1 MTVVNFPNSAE
12 RNTPG
17 WHTGDLKHLTGA
29 CAPAVANGDA
39 TGWEIGE
46 TDAGDPQLYV
56 LGPPPD
62 HECILV
68 ISRLGRLYVVEDG
81 KGEVLFEHDNPMM
94 VAERVCAS
102 LRRQKTAIVAR
113 IAVAWCAFRE
123 FLEEKVEPVM
133 AEPIELI
140 SHYGPHF
147 ASLA

>member
-1 MTVVNFPNSAE
+1 MTIVSFPIPAE
-12 RNTPG
+12 RAQQG
-17 WHTGDLKHLTGA
+17 WQKSDLKHFTGA
-29 CAPAVANGDA
+29 CAPSVASGDA
-39 TGWEIGE
+39 AGWEIGE
-46 TDAGDPQLYV
+46 TELGEPQLYV
-56 LGPPPD
+56 MGPPPD

-94 VAERVCAS
+94 VAEQVCTS
-102 LRRQKTAIVAR
+102 LRRQRTAIVAR
-113 IAVAWCAFRE
+113 IAVAWCAIRE

-147 ASLA
+147 AALA